1 MDIGLPLVVCPLTFL
16 YEWLTQKKMKTE
28 AVDIATSLETEAA
41 KASTV
46 DESVKR
52 KKKLYNYYVIGLSY
66 ISFTI
71 TDG

>member
-1 MDIGLPLVVCPLTFL
+1 
-16 YEWLTQKKMKTE
+16 MKRE
-28 AVDIATSLETEAA
+28 EVEIVTSLETEAA
-41 KASTV
+41 EAHAA
-46 DESVKR
+46 DDIVKR